1 METKRNDP
9 NEKCGDVAKKDI
21 STFLFC
27 IIFQTYIQHNVS
39 HNVYSLSK
47 ISITFLTNTHIV
59 MINSSNAIPTY
70 EEILKLN
77 RMLQVTHYDTSS
89 LNNKIVFNTDG
100 YSNLNL
106 MYNGLDGKILST
118 GQGFGYLYMSRSSN
132 VRMVSTPIYF
142 DTANPNTVIISRC
155 WLPDTPTMVE
165 CDVQIRL
172 YKQLTG
178 EIKICEPNSDEPLDS
193 ITAWNG
199 KLGFNGY
206 VSASLQLK

>member
-1 METKRNDP
+1 
-9 NEKCGDVAKKDI
+9 
-21 STFLFC
+21 
-27 IIFQTYIQHNVS
+27 
-39 HNVYSLSK
+39 
-47 ISITFLTNTHIV
+47 

-70 EEILKLN
+70 EEVLKLN
-77 RMLQVTHYDTSS
+77 RMVHVTHYNPSS
-89 LNNKIVFNTDG
+89 LNYKIVFNTDG

-106 MYNGLDGKILST
+106 MYNSLDSKILST

-132 VRMVSTPIYF
+132 VQMFSTPIYF

-172 YKQLTG
+172 YRQLTG

-193 ITAWNG
+193 ITASVNEHIAHMLTTEARRLLDCTDLPV
-199 KLGFNGY
+199 KQIAYRLGFADQASFGKFFRKQFG
-206 VSASLQLK
+206 VSPTEYRAGRRT